1 MMSQVIE
8 VVERYIL
15 PDLPDSSQLPE
26 EERVP
31 LETNANK
38 AEAELEQLRA
48 ELARLRGE
56 EK

>member
-26 EERVP
+26 EDGVP